1 MKSKI
6 SNSKLW
12 QDNLITALGF
22 SVKNNYCAVATKL
35 DHIVRIY
42 AVNNLNSVDSWLLLQ

>member
-1 MKSKI
+1 MKSNI

-12 QDNLITALGF
+12 QDNYITALSF
-22 SVKNNYCAVATKL
+22 SAKNNYCAVATKL

-42 AVNNLNSVDSWLLLQ
+42 AVNNLTNVDSWTFLQ